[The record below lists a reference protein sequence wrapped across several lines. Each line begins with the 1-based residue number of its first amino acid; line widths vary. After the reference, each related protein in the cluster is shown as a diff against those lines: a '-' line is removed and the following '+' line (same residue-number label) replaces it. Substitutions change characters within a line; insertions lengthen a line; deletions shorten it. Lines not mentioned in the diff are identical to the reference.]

1 MRLPRVLHVWVF
13 LALAVT
19 LIVIAMILPSARA
32 AGGPFSDVPPGNEL
46 ANAVEYL
53 KAQGIVNGYSDGTFR
68 PDQLVERAEA
78 VKILVTA
85 KGVDDVSSMKTSS
98 YSDVPSGAWFLP
110 YVEWSFQKL
119 HIIDGPPKST
129 AFHPS
134 RNVTKAEFIK
144 MVLLSQGA
152 DPNSYSEITLPLS
165 SDVTDPKA
173 WYYPTMRLAIAL
185 SMTDA
190 GKAGT
195 IQPARNLSRADVA
208 LLLYRYLQYK
218 SGNRTQALLT
228 EVENNLLLTTQNLN
242 GKNVREAE
250 YASARALL
258 AARGAHDIASNQ
270 SIVNAALKLT
280 EAYRALV
287 RGYQASLNKQFSA
300 AAKLC
305 TDAWSIAKTAT
316 QFDPGVTSL
325 SQKVQKSAQDLAKQC
340 RTQL

>member
-13 LALAVT
+13 LALAIS

-32 AGGPFSDVPPGNEL
+32 AGSSFSDVSPGSEL
-46 ANAVEYL
+46 FDAVEYL
-53 KAQGIVNGYSDGTFR
+53 KTQGMVSGYSDGTYR
-68 PDQLVERAEA
+68 PDQLVNRSEA
-78 VKILVTA
+78 VKLLIAA
-85 KGVDDVSSMKTSS
+85 KGVTDVSQMTKSS
-98 YSDVPSGAWFLP
+98 FSDVPTGAWFLP
-110 YVEWSFQKL
+110 YVEWAYQKL
-119 HIIDGPPKST
+119 HIVDGPPKST

-144 MVLLSQGA
+144 MLLLSQGA

-173 WYYPTMRLAIAL
+173 WYYPTMRLAFAT
-185 SMTDA
+185 SMTMVGA
-190 GKAGT
+190 KGT
-195 IQPARNLSRADVA
+195 IQPARNLTRSDVA

-228 EVENNLLLTTQNLN
+228 EVEDELLRTTQQLN
-242 GKNVREAE
+242 EVSVREAE

-258 AARGAHDIASNQ
+258 AARGAHDTSPNE
-270 SIVNAALKLT
+270 SLVNAALKLT

-287 RGYQASLNKQFSA
+287 RGYRASINKQYSD

-305 TDAWSIAKTAT
+305 KDAWSIAKTAT
-316 QFDPGVTSL
+316 QFNAGVSSL
-325 SQKVQKSAQDLAKQC
+325 AAKVQEGAQDLAKQC